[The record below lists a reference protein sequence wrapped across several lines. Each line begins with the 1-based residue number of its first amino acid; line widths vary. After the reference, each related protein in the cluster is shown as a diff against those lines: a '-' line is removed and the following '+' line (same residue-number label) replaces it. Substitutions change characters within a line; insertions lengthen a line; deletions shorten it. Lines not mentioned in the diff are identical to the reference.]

1 MCAIQGLTF
10 WKIFKKHCYS
20 PSSAPHHCPEPD
32 VIHEVLGHCPM
43 FAVSLLGSEISI
55 FDKKLLKDENL
66 AQMSQDIGLLSLGAT
81 DEQIERLATV
91 IRRIREEYKIEFTP
105 FQVYW
110 FIVEFGLCRQDGNSN
125 RIL

>member
-1 MCAIQGLTF
+1 
-10 WKIFKKHCYS
+10 
-20 PSSAPHHCPEPD
+20 
-32 VIHEVLGHCPM
+32 M

-91 IRRIREEYKIEFTP
+91 IIRIR
-105 FQVYW
+105 
-110 FIVEFGLCRQDGNSN
+110 
-125 RIL
+125 